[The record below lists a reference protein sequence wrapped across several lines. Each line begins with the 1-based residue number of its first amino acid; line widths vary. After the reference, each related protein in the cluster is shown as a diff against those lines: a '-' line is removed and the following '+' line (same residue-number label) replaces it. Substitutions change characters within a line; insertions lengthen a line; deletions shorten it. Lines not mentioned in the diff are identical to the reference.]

1 MATVTS
7 APTSDLRAVA
17 RGGVLNLLGA
27 GYAALVG
34 FGTATLVARG
44 LTHAQAGVF
53 FAATGLFV
61 VVSVVAK
68 LGTPTGLVYW
78 IARLR
83 ALDRPDL
90 VRACLA
96 VALRPVVWASVAL
109 GVVGWVAAPWITAV
123 AGDAGFATQLRI
135 LAVLLPV
142 AALSD
147 TLLAATRGHR
157 TMRPT
162 VLVDRFGRSSLQ
174 LAGLVVVFS
183 FAAPTSW
190 YTLAWAAPWLVSAAV
205 ARRYLTRLLP
215 APALGALD
223 GNPEPGHR
231 SLRVRVQRPESVP
244 VGRESR
250 HQGSLLRRE
259 FWAFTWPRG
268 VANVLQ
274 LLLQRLD
281 VLLVAG
287 LLGFAPAAGYAVAT
301 RFTVVGQLG
310 NAAIGTAVEPRL
322 AEALAHDD
330 RATAQRLYQTA
341 TGWLVLTAW
350 PIYLLTA
357 IFAPLY
363 LGLFGPSY
371 ASRPAVAVVLLLCGA
386 MLVASGCG
394 MVDVVLAMTGRTTWN
409 LGNVSAALVTA
420 VGLNLLLLPRLGIVG
435 GGIAWAAA
443 ALVKNL
449 LPLAQ
454 LSSGR
459 GLHPFGRGT
468 LTAAALAV
476 GCFGV
481 LPMVA
486 RMVAGPGPPALLAG
500 AGAGAVCYLA
510 GLWWLREPLRLSA
523 IRRPQEVT

>member
-7 APTSDLRAVA
+7 APSGDLRAVA

-83 ALDRPDL
+83 TLDRPDL

-96 VALRPVVWASVAL
+96 VALRPVVWSSVAL

-205 ARRYLTRLLP
+205 AWHYLARLLP
-215 APALGALD
+215 QPAAHTAS
-223 GNPEPGHR
+223 PR
-231 SLRVRVQRPESVP
+231 
-244 VGRESR
+244 
-250 HQGSLLRRE
+250 LRRE
-259 FWAFTWPRG
+259 FWGFTWPRG

-350 PIYLLTA
+350 PVYLLTA

-468 LTAAALAV
+468 VTAAALAV

-486 RMVAGPGPPALLAG
+486 RIVAGPGLPALLAG

-523 IRRPQEVT
+523 SRRPQEVT